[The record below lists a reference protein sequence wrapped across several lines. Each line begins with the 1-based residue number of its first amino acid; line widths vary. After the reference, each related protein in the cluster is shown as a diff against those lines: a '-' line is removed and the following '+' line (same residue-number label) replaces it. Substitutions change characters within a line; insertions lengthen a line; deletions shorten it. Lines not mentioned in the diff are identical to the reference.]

1 MCKANNGDSVKVH
14 YTGTLEDGTVFD
26 SSKDRQP
33 LDFRIGGG
41 DLIPGFESG
50 VLGMEIG
57 DSKTITIPPE
67 EAYGRHREELVGHIS
82 RGNIPENM
90 DIEIGQQLQIT
101 QPDGNCLNVI
111 VTGLDETT
119 VTLDANHPLAGK
131 TLIFELELLE
141 IA

>member
-1 MCKANNGDSVKVH
+1 MCKAKNGDSVKVH

-33 LDFRIGGG
+33 LDFRIGSG

-50 VLGMEIG
+50 VTGMKIG

-67 EAYGRHREELVGHIS
+67 DGYGRHREDLVGHIS
-82 RGNIPENM
+82 RGNIPENI
-90 DIEIGQQLQIT
+90 DLEIGQQLQIT

-111 VTGLDETT
+111 VTGFDETT